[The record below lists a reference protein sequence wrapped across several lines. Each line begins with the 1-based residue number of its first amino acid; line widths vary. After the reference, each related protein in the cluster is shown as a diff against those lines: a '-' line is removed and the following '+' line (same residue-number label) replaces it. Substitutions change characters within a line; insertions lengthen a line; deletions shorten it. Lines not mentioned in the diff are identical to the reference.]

1 MKAVLILILSL
12 SFILT
17 ARGQETSM
25 EASNK
30 YEYVIYGEYCGECTN
45 YCAPMFKLINNELLG
60 DFSDDFFKNY
70 DAPDS
75 NRLVFDNKQPL
86 RREQYLK
93 AKEMMDSIPDI
104 IFKSDSKIFGE
115 PDDRDQC
122 GIFFQIKIKDKLKT
136 FYIDTDIN
144 AIPIELRNFANRLMD
159 NWYENA
165 HKLK

>member
-1 MKAVLILILSL
+1 MAYPKGAWHARRPVEKTCSAVPLIYAPPTHVAVIVN
-12 SFILT
+12 IP
-17 ARGQETSM
+17 TSKPIFLPANM
-25 EASNK
+25 ISS
-30 YEYVIYGEYCGECTN
+30 VS
-45 YCAPMFKLINNELLG
+45 G